1 MSMPSL
7 AEDLGRVR
15 REVERTQREYEIEDA
30 RGIPMSVRERYEHQ
44 LSVLANRLHD
54 LEEQLER
61 RLGLPVS

>member
-1 MSMPSL
+1 MPNL
-7 AEDLGRVR
+7 AEEVR
-15 REVERTQREYEIEDA
+15 RLQQEVDRTQQAYDTEDA

-44 LSVLANRLHD
+44 LSVLAGRLHD